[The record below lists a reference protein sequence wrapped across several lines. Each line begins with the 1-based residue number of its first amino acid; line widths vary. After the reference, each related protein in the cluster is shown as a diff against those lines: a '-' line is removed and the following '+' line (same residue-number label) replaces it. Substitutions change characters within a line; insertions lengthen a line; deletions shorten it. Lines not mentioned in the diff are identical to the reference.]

1 MNQNDSDVKEKL
13 LRIKM
18 RKQQRDRV
26 LKIKISVLVALCLL
40 FVFLVVSAVSSL
52 VDYVKTLKPKE
63 PKPPVNLMSYI
74 EPIPEVEPEKEAS
87 YVYVEPVPTPYKQAS
102 QETDFIAGLAGSRQ
116 KVCYLTF
123 DDGPSISIT
132 PQILDVLRRYDVRAT
147 FFQVGVL
154 IESNPDI
161 ARQVFEE
168 GHLIANHSY
177 SHNYKEIYSS
187 GDAFMTDV
195 LKTEELI
202 KGVLGSEEE
211 FYPLVR
217 FPGGSYNAGSYK
229 DVKQS
234 IKSVLGESGYVF
246 CDWNA
251 LNGDSEGAKKN
262 ADQLFEYFK
271 KSVNLEKPVVVL
283 MHDAANK
290 QSTVDSLDN
299 IIEYMMNA
307 GYTFLRLDEVL

>member
-1 MNQNDSDVKEKL
+1 MKNESDVKEKL
-13 LRIKM
+13 MQIKE
-18 RKQQRDRV
+18 RKQQRERILR
-26 LKIKISVLVALCLL
+26 LKISFLAALCIL
-40 FVFLVVSAVSSL
+40 FVFLAVSAISSF
-52 VDYVKTLKPKE
+52 VGYIKTLKPKE
-63 PKPPVNLMSYI
+63 PAPPVNLMSYT
-74 EPIPEVEPEKEAS
+74 EPIPSEAPQKEQS
-87 YVYVEPVPTPYKQAS
+87 YVYVEPVPTPYKADGADDA
-102 QETDFIAGLAGSRQ
+102 DFLAGIAGSRQ

-132 PQILDVLRRYDVRAT
+132 PQILDVLRRFDVKAT

-154 IESNPDI
+154 IESNPHI
-161 ARQVFEE
+161 ARQVYEE

-187 GDAFMTDV
+187 EDAFMTDV

-202 KGVLGSEEE
+202 KGVLDSEHD

-234 IKSVLGESGYVF
+234 AKELLKEEGYIY

-271 KSVNLEKPVVVL
+271 KTVNTDKPVVVL

-290 QSTVDSLDN
+290 QSTVDSLDD
-299 IIEYMMNA
+299 IIEYMINA